1 MTIVITKD
9 AIEPNGLK
17 VQMSTMARVRL
28 DRRILHFNWRC
39 YMFNHKSEVPADL
52 IGMINRSL
60 AGISI
65 IEEYNAIMDVKT
77 AV

>member
-52 IGMINRSL
+52 IGMINYSL

-65 IEEYNAIMDVKT
+65 IEEYNAIMDVKK

>member
-1 MTIVITKD
+1 MTIIITKD
-9 AIEPNGLK
+9 ASEPNGLK
-17 VQMSTMARVRL
+17 VQISTMARVRL

-52 IGMINRSL
+52 IGIINYSL

-65 IEEYNAIMDVKT
+65 LEEYNAIMDVKK

>member
-9 AIEPNGLK
+9 ASEPNGLK
-17 VQMSTMARVRL
+17 VQISTMARVRL
-28 DRRILHFNWRC
+28 DRRVLHFNWRC

-52 IGMINRSL
+52 IDIINRSL

>member
-1 MTIVITKD
+1 MTIIIAYD
-9 AIEPNGLK
+9 ASEPNGLK
-17 VQMSTMARVRL
+17 VLMSTMARVRL
-28 DRRILHFNWRC
+28 DRRIAHFNWRC

-52 IGMINRSL
+52 NDVINRSL

-65 IEEYNAIMDVKT
+65 IDEYNAIMDVKK

>member
-39 YMFNHKSEVPADL
+39 YMFNHISEVPANL
-52 IGMINRSL
+52 IDMINYSL

-65 IEEYNAIMDVKT
+65 IEEYKAIMDVKT

>member
-1 MTIVITKD
+1 MTIIITKD
-9 AIEPNGLK
+9 ASEPNGLK
-17 VQMSTMARVRL
+17 VQISTMARVRL

-52 IGMINRSL
+52 IGMINYSL

-65 IEEYNAIMDVKT
+65 IEEYNAIMDVKK

>member
-28 DRRILHFNWRC
+28 DRRVLHFNWRC

-52 IGMINRSL
+52 IGMINYSL

-65 IEEYNAIMDVKT
+65 LEEYNAIMDVKK